1 VSAARAEVVLD
12 ASAGIRA
19 VLGLAPSVLAL
30 FAEARV
36 SAPDVFALEAANAF
50 RTFAARGA
58 LEPDVAA
65 GALDDLLALPIRA
78 RPGRRPRPPGAHAAL
93 ELEVTVYDAAYV
105 IVARGLE
112 GTLVTSDRR
121 LAATYE
127 PARLVV

>member
-12 ASAGIRA
+12 ASAGVRA
-19 VLGLAPSVLAL
+19 ALGLAPSVLAL

-36 SAPDVFALEAANAF
+36 SAPDLFALEAANAF
-50 RTFAARGA
+50 RTYAARGA

-65 GALDDLLALPIRA
+65 GALDDLLSLPVELVPSGALA
-78 RPGRRPRPPGAHAAL
+78 RPALAAAL
-93 ELEVTVYDAAYV
+93 ELALTVYDAAYV
-105 IVARGLE
+105 VVARGLD

-121 LAATYE
+121 LAAACE